1 MQLKSIGLAA
11 IAAHTM
17 AFSAS
22 AHHSH
27 GAYAMTEYTQ
37 VAGTVTDVYW
47 INPHAWVYIDVMD
60 DSGQTVSWALEAAG
74 ATTLVRGGVDPDGV
88 KAGDTISVRCH
99 RLRDGSNG
107 CLLGYVTTEDGV
119 EIEWD

>member
-1 MQLKSIGLAA
+1 MRLKLIGLVA
-11 IAAHTM
+11 IAAST
-17 AFSAS
+17 AGFSAW

-47 INPHAWVYIDVMD
+47 INPHAWVYIDVME

-99 RLRDGSNG
+99 QLRDGSNG

>member
-1 MQLKSIGLAA
+1 MQLKSIVIAA
-11 IAAHTM
+11 IAACIVV
-17 AFSAS
+17 FSAW

-37 VAGTVTDVYW
+37 FAGTVTDVYW
-47 INPHAWVYIDVMD
+47 INPHAWIYIDVAD
-60 DSGQTVSWALEAAG
+60 DSGQTVSWALEATG
-74 ATTLVRGGVDPDGV
+74 ATTLAKGGVDPDGV
-88 KAGDTISVRCH
+88 KTGDTISVRCH
-99 RLRDGSNG
+99 PLRDGSNG

>member
-1 MQLKSIGLAA
+1 MQLKSIGLAV
-11 IAAHTM
+11 IAAHAV
-17 AFSAS
+17 AFSAW

-37 VAGTVTDVYW
+37 VVGTVTEVYW
-47 INPHAWVYIDVMD
+47 INPHAWVYIDVVD
-60 DSGQTVSWALEAAG
+60 DTGQTVSWALEAAG

-99 RLRDGSNG
+99 PLRDGSNG

>member
-1 MQLKSIGLAA
+1 
-11 IAAHTM
+11 
-17 AFSAS
+17 
-22 AHHSH
+22 
-27 GAYAMTEYTQ
+27 
-37 VAGTVTDVYW
+37 V
-47 INPHAWVYIDVMD
+47 D

>member
-1 MQLKSIGLAA
+1 MQLKSIVLAA
-11 IAAHTM
+11 IAACTV
-17 AFSAS
+17 AFSAW

-27 GAYAMTEYTQ
+27 GAYAMTQYTQ

-47 INPHAWVYIDVMD
+47 INPHAWVYIDVVD

>member
-1 MQLKSIGLAA
+1 MRLKFIGLTA
-11 IAAHTM
+11 IAASTV
-17 AFSAS
+17 AFSAW

-47 INPHAWVYIDVMD
+47 INPHAWVYIDVVE

-74 ATTLVRGGVDPDGV
+74 ATTLVRGGIDPDGV

>member
-1 MQLKSIGLAA
+1 MQLKSIGLAV
-11 IAAHTM
+11 IAAH
-17 AFSAS
+17 AVVLSAW

-47 INPHAWVYIDVMD
+47 INPHAWVYIDVVE

-74 ATTLVRGGVDPDGV
+74 ATTLVRGGIGPDGV

-99 RLRDGSNG
+99 PLRDGSNG

>member
-11 IAAHTM
+11 IAAYTV
-17 AFSAS
+17 AFSAW

-37 VAGTVTDVYW
+37 IAGTVTDVYW
-47 INPHAWVYIDVMD
+47 INPHAWVYIDVVE

-74 ATTLVRGGVDPDGV
+74 ATTLVRGGIDPDGV

-99 RLRDGSNG
+99 PLRDGSNG

>member
-1 MQLKSIGLAA
+1 MRLKFMGLAA
-11 IAAHTM
+11 IAAATV
-17 AFSAS
+17 AFSAW

-47 INPHAWVYIDVMD
+47 INPHAWVYIDVVE
-60 DSGQTVSWALEAAG
+60 DSGQTGSWALEAAG
-74 ATTLVRGGVDPDGV
+74 ATTLVRSGVDPDGV

-99 RLRDGSNG
+99 PLQDGSNG

>member
-1 MQLKSIGLAA
+1 
-11 IAAHTM
+11 
-17 AFSAS
+17 
-22 AHHSH
+22 
-27 GAYAMTEYTQ
+27 MTEYTQ

-47 INPHAWVYIDVMD
+47 INPHAWVYIDVVE

-74 ATTLVRGGVDPDGV
+74 ATTLVRGGIDPDGV

>member
-1 MQLKSIGLAA
+1 MQLKSIGLAV
-11 IAAHTM
+11 IVAH
-17 AFSAS
+17 AVALSAW

-47 INPHAWVYIDVMD
+47 INPHAWVYIDVVE

-74 ATTLVRGGVDPDGV
+74 ATTLVRGGIDPDGV

-99 RLRDGSNG
+99 PLRDGSNG

>member
-1 MQLKSIGLAA
+1 MRLKFMGLAA
-11 IAAHTM
+11 IAAYTV
-17 AFSAS
+17 ALSAW

-27 GAYAMTEYTQ
+27 GAYAMTGYTQ

-47 INPHAWVYIDVMD
+47 INPHAWVYIDVVN

-99 RLRDGSNG
+99 QLRDGSNG

>member
-1 MQLKSIGLAA
+1 MRLKFIALTA
-11 IAAHTM
+11 IAASTV
-17 AFSAS
+17 AFSAW

-47 INPHAWVYIDVMD
+47 INPHAWVYIDVVE

-74 ATTLVRGGVDPDGV
+74 ATTLVRGGIDPDGV

>member
-1 MQLKSIGLAA
+1 MRLKFMGLAA
-11 IAAHTM
+11 IAASTV
-17 AFSAS
+17 AFSAW

-47 INPHAWVYIDVMD
+47 INPHAWVYIDVVN

-74 ATTLVRGGVDPDGV
+74 ATTLARGGVDPDGV

-99 RLRDGSNG
+99 QLRDGSNG

>member
-1 MQLKSIGLAA
+1 MQLKSIGLAV
-11 IAAHTM
+11 IAAH
-17 AFSAS
+17 AVALSAW

-27 GAYAMTEYTQ
+27 GAYAMTEFTQ

-47 INPHAWVYIDVMD
+47 INPHAWVYIDVVD
-60 DSGQTVSWALEAAG
+60 DAGQTVSWALEAAG

-99 RLRDGSNG
+99 ALRDGSNG

>member
-1 MQLKSIGLAA
+1 MQLKSIGLAV
-11 IAAHTM
+11 IVAH
-17 AFSAS
+17 AVALSAW

-47 INPHAWVYIDVMD
+47 INPHAWVYIDVVE

-74 ATTLVRGGVDPDGV
+74 ATTLVRGGIDPDGV

>member
-1 MQLKSIGLAA
+1 MQLKSIGIAV
-11 IAAHTM
+11 IAAH
-17 AFSAS
+17 AVVLSAW

-27 GAYAMTEYTQ
+27 GAYAMTEYTH
-37 VAGTVTDVYW
+37 VEGTVTDVYW
-47 INPHAWVYIDVMD
+47 INPHAWVYLDVVD
-60 DSGQTVSWALEAAG
+60 ESGQMVSWALEAAG

-99 RLRDGSNG
+99 PLRDGSNG
-107 CLLGYVTTEDGV
+107 CLLGYVTTADGV

>member
-1 MQLKSIGLAA
+1 MQLKFIGLAA
-11 IAAHTM
+11 IAACTV
-17 AFSAS
+17 AFSAW

-37 VAGTVTDVYW
+37 VAGTVTEVYW
-47 INPHAWVYIDVMD
+47 INPHAWVYIDVVD

-99 RLRDGSNG
+99 PLRDGSNG
-107 CLLGYVTTEDGV
+107 CLLGYVTTGDGV